1 MVTTKRY
8 DYVPIE
14 QVRVHPLVG
23 NHRELDERKVAH
35 YQDDI
40 QKNGLLEPLVV
51 WERNSREYFLV
62 GGFHRLAAIQRIR
75 QNRPGWYDRVDVRV
89 VAGDVEEIRALN
101 LKLNADRLD
110 AKVSDYFDTIL
121 FLNNANW
128 SAERIATF
136 LDKGTGW
143 VEDILRFVPGMDPRV
158 RAMLHAGKLSWGKAK
173 QICRR
178 VLAAPPGRERAA
190 ADAALAELERAP
202 SAEPRYVLTPKAAQR
217 KLGKQLAADP
227 KATYTVTA
235 ADLHALLSLLAE
247 KDGPDREQHLAR
259 VRATFPALVD

>member
-14 QVRVHPLVG
+14 QVREHPLVA
-23 NHRELDERKVAH
+23 NHRDLDERKVAH
-35 YQDDI
+35 YHDDI
-40 QKNGLLEPLVV
+40 LKNGLLEPLVV
-51 WERNSREYFLV
+51 WERNSREYYLV
-62 GGFHRLAAIQRIR
+62 GGFHRMAAIRRIR
-75 QNRPGWYDRVDVRV
+75 AARPGWYDRVDVRV

-128 SAERIATF
+128 TSARIAAF
-136 LDKGTGW
+136 LDKGEGW
-143 VEDILRFVPGMDPRV
+143 VEDILRFAPGMDPRV
-158 RAMLHAGKLSWGKAK
+158 RELLHAGKLSWNKAK
-173 QICRR
+173 QIGRA
-178 VLAAPPGRERAA
+178 VLAAPPGEERAT
-190 ADAALAELERAP
+190 ADAALQALERP
-202 SAEPRYVLTPKAAQR
+202 DDAEPRCVLTPKAAQR
-217 KLGKQLAADP
+217 RIQKQLAADP

-235 ADLHALLSLLAE
+235 ADLHALLSLLAG
-247 KDGPDREQHLAR
+247 KDGADREQHLAR